1 MSRGSRLRI
10 CSFETRAADAMRSLI
25 QRRHGTAILA
35 PSVQE
40 VSSPDDSEVLAFSQE
55 LLDGRIDLVLFL
67 TGVGTERVLEVLEDR
82 SGREP
87 ILAALSRCRI
97 GVRGP
102 KPAAVLRRW
111 RLSIDYQAGSPY
123 TWRELVEA
131 LDAGPSLHACRVAVQ
146 EYGRKSLGL
155 HAALKE
161 RGADVRSVMIYRWT
175 LPPNLEP
182 LRHAIAATVR
192 GDFDVLAFTTA
203 VQVDHVL
210 QVADQMQMRSDW
222 LRAARR
228 CVVASVGPST
238 SEAIRDAGLPVDIE
252 PDHPKMGQLVNAIFD
267 QAPELLATCR
277 TRRGQGTGGRG

>member
-1 MSRGSRLRI
+1 MSRGSGLRI

-25 QRRHGTAILA
+25 QRRNGTATLV

-40 VSSPDDSEVLAFSQE
+40 VSSPDDSDVAAFRQE
-55 LLDGRIDLVLFL
+55 LMEGRIDVVLFL
-67 TGVGTERVLEVLEDR
+67 TGGGAERVLEVLE
-82 SGREP
+82 SHVGREP

-102 KPAAVLRRW
+102 KPAAALRRW
-111 RLSIDYQAGSPY
+111 GLPIHHQAESPY

-131 LDAGPSLHACRVAVQ
+131 LDAGPPLQGGRVAVQ
-146 EYGRKSLGL
+146 EHGRASLGL
-155 HAALKE
+155 HTALKE
-161 RGADVRSVMIYRWT
+161 RGAEVRSVMIYRWT
-175 LPPNLEP
+175 LPPDLEP

-222 LRAARR
+222 LRSARR

-252 PDHPKMGQLVNAIFD
+252 PDYPKMGQLVHAIFD
-267 QAPELLATCR
+267 RAPELLADCR
-277 TRRGQGTGGRG
+277 TRGSQR